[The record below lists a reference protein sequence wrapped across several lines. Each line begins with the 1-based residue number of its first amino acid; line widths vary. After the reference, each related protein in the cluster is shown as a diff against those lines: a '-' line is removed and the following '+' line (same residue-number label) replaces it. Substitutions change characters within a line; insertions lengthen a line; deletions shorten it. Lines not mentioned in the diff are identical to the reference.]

1 MGVGREQSESIRGVA
16 QTSAAPESIESAG
29 RDRVLITRRNF
40 LKHSSLTLASLAVS
54 NPKSEASDAATLD
67 PGSLKPFVDP
77 LPIPTVAQPAGVRP
91 NPEDLKQSVP
101 VYDMAIRETRV
112 KVHRDLPPTRMWTI
126 GGSFPGV
133 TIETKSGHAVQVNW
147 KNQLP
152 AQHFLPIDYT
162 LHGAERNL
170 PQVRSVIHLH
180 GGRTPAAS
188 DGYPEEWIVPGKT
201 QTCFYPL
208 QQEAA
213 LLFYHDHTM
222 GMNRLNIYAGMQGS
236 FIVRDD
242 VEQQLHLP
250 KGKYEIPLMFCDRLL
265 RTDGQLFYPVSENP
279 KSPWV
284 PEVFGN
290 AILVNGK
297 LLPYLDVEPRKY
309 RFRLMNGS
317 NGRFYRFSLQN
328 QAEFHMIASDQGLL
342 AAPVALTRLQLAP
355 AERGDI
361 IIDFSRMKDETVELR
376 SDSFSILQFRV
387 GREPVSDD
395 SQLPSSIRPVRRL
408 AESDSVRTRPLTL
421 DERMDMV
428 QRSMGMLLN
437 NTPWHMPITEK
448 PLLDTTEIWELINL
462 TEDSHPI
469 HLHLVRFQILDRRP
483 FDTFEYMQ
491 KQIVR
496 YTGPVVPP
504 SPAEMGWKDTARAD
518 PGMVTRIIV
527 PFQGYAGRYVW
538 HCHILEHEDN
548 EMMRP
553 YEVLPATTTHT

>member
-1 MGVGREQSESIRGVA
+1 M
-16 QTSAAPESIESAG
+16 AAS
-29 RDRVLITRRNF
+29 
-40 LKHSSLTLASLAVS
+40 
-54 NPKSEASDAATLD
+54 LD
-67 PGSLKPFVDP
+67 PGTLAPFVDA
-77 LPIPTVAQPAGVRP
+77 LPIPQVARPSRSQP
-91 NPEDLKQSVP
+91 NPEDAKANIPS
-101 VYDMAIRETRV
+101 YDVAIRETRV
-112 KVHRDLPPTRMWTI
+112 KVHRDLPPTRMWTL

-133 TIETKSGHAVQVNW
+133 TLETKSGQAVMVNW

-152 AQHFLPIDYT
+152 SRHFLPIDHT
-162 LHGAERNL
+162 LDGAGPGVPE
-170 PQVRSVIHLH
+170 VRSVIHLH

-188 DGYPEEWIVPGKT
+188 DGYPEDWVVPGKT
-201 QTCFYPL
+201 QTCFYPCR
-208 QQEAA
+208 QDAT

-222 GMNRLNIYAGMQGS
+222 GINRLNIYAGMQGF

-242 VEQQLHLP
+242 VEKRLNLP
-250 KGKYEIPLMFCDRLL
+250 KGKYEVPFMFCDRLL
-265 RTDGQLFYPVSENP
+265 RTNGELDYPVSPNP
-279 KSPWV
+279 KAPWV
-284 PEVFGN
+284 PEVFGD

-328 QAEFHMIASDQGLL
+328 KAEFYQIGSDQGLL
-342 AAPVALTRLQLAP
+342 AAPVARTRLPLAP

-361 IIDFSRMKDETVELR
+361 VIDFSRMKGEKVELC

-387 GREPVSDD
+387 GREGVPDVS
-395 SQLPSSIRPVRRL
+395 SLPATLRPVPRL
-408 AESDSVRTRPLTL
+408 QESEAVRTRRMTL
-421 DERMDMV
+421 EEKLDDV
-428 QRSMGMLLN
+428 QQSMGMLLN

-448 PLLDTTEIWELINL
+448 PVLNTTEIWELLNL

-483 FDTFEYMQ
+483 FDTFDYYA
-491 KQIVR
+491 KKVVR
-496 YTGPVVPP
+496 YTGPAVPP
-504 SPAEMGWKDTARAD
+504 EAGELGWKDTARTD

-553 YEVLPATTTHT
+553 FEVLPATAST

>member
-1 MGVGREQSESIRGVA
+1 
-16 QTSAAPESIESAG
+16 
-29 RDRVLITRRNF
+29 
-40 LKHSSLTLASLAVS
+40 
-54 NPKSEASDAATLD
+54 
-67 PGSLKPFVDP
+67 VDS
-77 LPIPTVAQPAGVRP
+77 LPIPPAAKPAGVQS
-91 NPEDLKQSVP
+91 NPENLKQTIP
-101 VYDMAIRETRV
+101 VYDMIMRETRV
-112 KVHRDLPPTRMWTI
+112 KVHRDLPATRMWTI
-126 GGSFPGV
+126 GGSFPGA
-133 TIETKSGHAVQVNW
+133 TIETQSGHAVQVNW

-152 AQHFLPIDYT
+152 MRHFLPIDHT
-162 LHGAERNL
+162 LHGANGSVPE
-170 PQVRSVIHLH
+170 VRSVIHLH
-180 GGRTPAAS
+180 GGRTPASS

-201 QTCFYPL
+201 QTCLYPS

-222 GMNRLNIYAGMQGS
+222 GINRLNIYAGMQGF

-242 VEQQLHLP
+242 VEEHLSLP
-250 KGKYEIPLMFCDRLL
+250 KGKYEVPLMFCDRLL
-265 RTDGQLFYPVSENP
+265 RTDGQLYYPVSEKP
-279 KSPWV
+279 KAPWV

-328 QAEFHMIASDQGLL
+328 DAEFHQVGSDQGLL
-342 AAPVALTRLQLAP
+342 ATPIALTRLPLAP
-355 AERGDI
+355 AERADLI
-361 IIDFSRMKDETVELR
+361 VDFSGMKGETVELR

-387 GREPVSDD
+387 GRDSVSDD
-395 SQLPSSIRPVRRL
+395 SDVPASLRPMRRIS
-408 AESDSVRTRPLTL
+408 ESESVRTRRLTL

-428 QRSMGMLLN
+428 QRSMSMLLN
-437 NTPWHMPITEK
+437 NTPWHMPITES
-448 PLLDTTEIWELINL
+448 PVLNTTEIWELINL

-469 HLHLVRFQILDRRP
+469 HLHLVRFQILDRRS

-491 KQIVR
+491 KQVMR
-496 YTGPVVPP
+496 YTGAAVLPA
-504 SPAEMGWKDTARAD
+504 PAEMGWKDTARTD
-518 PGMVTRIIV
+518 PGTVTRIIV

-553 YEVLPATTTHT
+553 FEVLPANAGKATP

>member
-54 NPKSEASDAATLD
+54 NPKNEASDAATLD
-67 PGSLKPFVDP
+67 PGALKPFVDP
-77 LPIPTVAQPAGVRP
+77 LPIPTVAQPTGSRP
-91 NPEDLKQSVP
+91 NPADLKQSVP

-201 QTCFYPL
+201 QTCFYPS

>member
-1 MGVGREQSESIRGVA
+1 
-16 QTSAAPESIESAG
+16 
-29 RDRVLITRRNF
+29 
-40 LKHSSLTLASLAVS
+40 
-54 NPKSEASDAATLD
+54 
-67 PGSLKPFVDP
+67 
-77 LPIPTVAQPAGVRP
+77 
-91 NPEDLKQSVP
+91 
-101 VYDMAIRETRV
+101 
-112 KVHRDLPPTRMWTI
+112 MWTI
-126 GGSFPGV
+126 GGTFPGM
-133 TIETKSGHAVQVNW
+133 TIETKSGRALMVNW

-162 LHGAERNL
+162 LHGAERGV
-170 PQVRSVIHLH
+170 PEGRSVIHLH
-180 GGRTPAAS
+180 GGRTTAAS

-201 QTCFYPL
+201 QTCFYPS
-208 QQEAA
+208 QQDAA
-213 LLFYHDHTM
+213 LLFYHDHAM
-222 GMNRLNIYAGMQGS
+222 GINRLNIYAGMQGF

-279 KSPWV
+279 KAPWV

-317 NGRFYRFSLQN
+317 NGRFYRLSLEN
-328 QAEFHMIASDQGLL
+328 KAEFHQIGSDQGLL
-342 AAPVALTRLQLAP
+342 AEPVALTRMPLAP

-361 IIDFSRMKDETVELR
+361 IIDFRGMQGEKVELR

-387 GREPVSDD
+387 GRDPVPDD
-395 SQLPSSIRPVRRL
+395 SDLPSSLRPVRRIP
-408 AESDSVRTRPLTL
+408 ESEAVRTRQLTL
-421 DERMDMV
+421 DEKMDPV

-437 NTPWHMPITEK
+437 NTPWHMPVTEK
-448 PLLDTTEIWELINL
+448 PVLGTTEIWELINL

-483 FDTFEYMQ
+483 FDTFDYMA
-491 KQIVR
+491 KQQVR
-496 YTGPVVPP
+496 YTGAAVPP
-504 SPAEMGWKDTARAD
+504 APAEMGWKDTARAD
-518 PGMVTRIIV
+518 PGMVTRLIV

-553 YEVLPATTTHT
+553 FEVLPAIAAGTKV